1 VTPLKST
8 RGKKPATVTTKTKT
22 KVAETK
28 PKKKT
33 AKAVEKAAA
42 PRAERP
48 RRAIKKVEMVGDY
61 KVYDPSASR
70 EAYKKGE
77 IIQFPLVRNWLDK
90 GKPVTAFG
98 KIVNIQTFDDD
109 IPYLEVSF
117 EDAKK
122 LNKLDLG
129 KEIRKFI
136 LESRLT

>member
-1 VTPLKST
+1 MTPPKATRSKKS
-8 RGKKPATVTTKTKT
+8 ATETAK
-22 KVAETK
+22 TK
-28 PKKKT
+28 PKAAKT
-33 AKAVEKAAA
+33 SEKPAA
-42 PRAERP
+42 PKAERP
-48 RRAIKKVEMVGDY
+48 RRAVKKVEMVGDY
-61 KVYDPSASR
+61 KVYDPAASR

-90 GKPVTAFG
+90 GRPVAAFG
-98 KIVNIQTFDDD
+98 KIVNISVFDND

-122 LNKLDLG
+122 LNKVDLG